1 MDFIAILLTDN
12 NVCRV
17 LDHIAIIQLDICA
30 ANMIMLIML
39 IHYSVLRKINK
50 LAFMIKDKFA
60 HNLQMAHA
68 IFKAYKIVL
77 QLIMDRHVLIIW
89 KDGTLQQMD

>member
-12 NVCRV
+12 NVFIV

-30 ANMIMLIML
+30 ALMIMLIML

-60 HNLQMAHA
+60 HNL
-68 IFKAYKIVL
+68 
-77 QLIMDRHVLIIW
+77 
-89 KDGTLQQMD
+89 

>member
-12 NVCRV
+12 NVYIV

-60 HNLQMAHA
+60 HNL
-68 IFKAYKIVL
+68 
-77 QLIMDRHVLIIW
+77 
-89 KDGTLQQMD
+89 